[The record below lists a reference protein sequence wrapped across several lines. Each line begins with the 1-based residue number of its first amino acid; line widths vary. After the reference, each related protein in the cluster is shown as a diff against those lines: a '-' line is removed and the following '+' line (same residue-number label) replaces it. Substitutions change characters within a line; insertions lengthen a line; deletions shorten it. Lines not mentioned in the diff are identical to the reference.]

1 MLNVDWSEVNL
12 MSDNKKQGLIGGILS
27 LPNDNP
33 KKTIFVATALCLIC
47 SILVSTSAVMFKP
60 LQQANKEADIKKNI
74 LAVSGLL
81 TEDADITSLFEQF
94 EVKIVDLETGDY
106 SDIEPATYDQRKAAG
121 NPEQNVT
128 LSSEQDIASIG
139 RRAKL
144 AKIYILKDGDSI
156 KQAVLPIHGYGLWST
171 LYGFISFEGDFNT
184 IGGLQFYAHAET
196 PGLGGEVDNPRWRK
210 QWQGKKAFNAS
221 GDLKIEVIR
230 GHVDF
235 KMADAAHKVD
245 GLSGATLTS
254 VGVSNLVNYWL
265 GDHGFGPYLKKMSAL
280 MNTAEK

>member
-1 MLNVDWSEVNL
+1 MSNVDWSEVNL
-12 MSDNKKQGLIGGILS
+12 MSDNKKPGLIGGILS

-33 KKTIFVATALCLIC
+33 KKTIFVAAALCLVC

-81 TEDADITSLFEQF
+81 TEEADVTSLFEQF
-94 EVKIVDLETGDY
+94 EVKLVDLETGEY
-106 SDIEPATYDQRKAAG
+106 SDIDPATYDQRKASG
-121 NPEQNVT
+121 DPEQNVT

-144 AKIYILKDGDSI
+144 AKIYLLKDGNKI
-156 KQAVLPIHGYGLWST
+156 KQAVLPVHGYGLWST

-210 QWQGKKAFNAS
+210 QWQGKKAFNDN

-235 KMADAAHKVD
+235 KMADAVHKVD

-254 VGVSNLVNYWL
+254 TGVSNLVNYWL